1 MQAGSKWGTKFMLNN
16 NEHFILT
23 DLADG
28 LPDEEL
34 SAEALAM
41 NTTEAAEVE
50 IARRV
55 RSLMVELRAA
65 SIEVPPDFEVKLLA
79 RVREDATVLDFI
91 ELDLDFFLRRAIG
104 RGWGLC
110 SMWRRGGLRV
120 LGSDTG
126 VFF

>member
-65 SIEVPPDFEVKLLA
+65 SIEVPGHPTEPTPSNPKAVGL
-79 RVREDATVLDFI
+79 ESSLD
-91 ELDLDFFLRRAIG
+91 RR
-104 RGWGLC
+104 RC
-110 SMWRRGGLRV
+110 PMSY
-120 LGSDTG
+120 
-126 VFF
+126 